1 LSKEVFVNDF
11 YIKQNTGRAFK
22 SFGMSGV
29 IDPRLTPAER
39 KKLKAVR
46 EERKKKQKKYFSN
59 LSLPF
64 SLERPVTAR
73 KTKVAKSGIKVAE

>member
-29 IDPRLTPAER
+29 IDPRLTPTER

-46 EERKKKQKKYFSN
+46 EERKNKQKKYFSD

-64 SLERPVTAR
+64 SLEKPVTAR
-73 KTKVAKSGIKVAE
+73 KAKAVRSGIRVAK